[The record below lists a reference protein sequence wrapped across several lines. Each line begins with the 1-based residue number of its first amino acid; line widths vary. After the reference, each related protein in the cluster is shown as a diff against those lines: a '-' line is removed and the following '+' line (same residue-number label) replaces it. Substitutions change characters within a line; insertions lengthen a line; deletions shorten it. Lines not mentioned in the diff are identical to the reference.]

1 MFADIRQ
8 FSSLQEGTRTTML
21 VCGGRVLSYNCQI
34 AGQPS
39 EDVGHTTDPLFFDAR
54 VPPSAYDKYA
64 AYTPSS

>member
-8 FSSLQEGTRTTML
+8 YLALSETPML
-21 VCGGRVLSYNCQI
+21 RACGGRVVIYDCEI
-34 AGQPS
+34 KGQPS

-54 VPPSAYDKYA
+54 VPPSAYDKSA